1 MLSIR
6 SEEFIRYERGLSVVR
21 MEIDVDTA
29 EEIPDIDGIAGII
42 LYQGSIAWDISTGN
56 FYGLTSSGEWIL
68 QKRTNSV
75 SEVFSN
81 YENS

>member
-29 EEIPDIDGIAGII
+29 EEIPDINGIAGII

-56 FYGLTSSGEWIL
+56 FYGLTSSGEWII
-68 QKRTNSV
+68 QKRGNNN
-75 SEVFSN
+75 E
-81 YENS
+81 

>member
-29 EEIPDIDGIAGII
+29 EEIPDINGSKKETI
-42 LYQGSIAWDISTGN
+42 LSQKYSVIMKTHKHN
-56 FYGLTSSGEWIL
+56 FL
-68 QKRTNSV
+68 
-75 SEVFSN
+75 
-81 YENS
+81 

>member
-29 EEIPDIDGIAGII
+29 EEIPDINGIAGII

-68 QKRTNSV
+68 QKRNNTV

-81 YENS
+81 YENP